1 MPAHTPL
8 PNFDEVASLGQP
20 ERSAQRERER
30 VGVRAEQRAA
40 EAAAELES
48 CRRELASEAEA
59 TKVGSATA
67 VHGYEHHV
75 CASVEG
81 GCMA

>member
-1 MPAHTPL
+1 MHAPPPH
-8 PNFDEVASLGQP
+8 FEEVASLGHL

-30 VGVRAEQRAA
+30 VWMRAERRAA

-75 CASVEG
+75 CAGVER